1 MDPFDLGEF
10 DVLDER
16 IFPISHIYDPVQ
28 GKDVKIEDFNFPDN
42 FFGTEQ
48 FVGENISANEANII
62 VLEQPRKQPRAQEPV
77 YEVEQPRKQPRIQ
90 EPVYEVEQIISHI
103 GNLKEKKKCIF
114 RVRWKGYSKE
124 NDTFEPYVHLKN
136 CPLILKHYLSKL
148 ENMNEVVNVV

>member
-62 VLEQPRKQPRAQEPV
+62 VLEQPRKQPRV
-77 YEVEQPRKQPRIQ
+77 Q